1 MDRLPAEHVPSIT
14 RPLTLK
20 DDADCDQKA
29 AFLTAQVAG
38 QIEEALCK
46 VGDFGEVRLV
56 VVKGRLRFIQIMRS
70 ENVQEP

>member
-1 MDRLPAEHVPSIT
+1 MDRLPAERVPFLT
-14 RPLTLK
+14 RPARLQ
-20 DDADCDQKA
+20 DDAG
-29 AFLTAQVAG
+29 FLTAQVAS

-70 ENVQEP
+70 ENVQES

>member
-1 MDRLPAEHVPSIT
+1 MDRLPAEHIPFNA
-14 RPLTLK
+14 RPPALN
-20 DDADCDQKA
+20 DDA

-38 QIEEALCK
+38 QIEEALCR